1 MTERRNAF
9 SRSLIKAVL
18 KGRGTAPKFPVTVLT
33 NNHLIALGKPGFST
47 RQPDRTAAYFR
58 PFFPVSPSENAGLRG
73 LARPVNFG
81 AVRCF

>member
-1 MTERRNAF
+1 
-9 SRSLIKAVL
+9 
-18 KGRGTAPKFPVTVLT
+18 LT

-58 PFFPVSPSENAGLRG
+58 RFFPVSAPENAGLRG
-73 LARPVNFG
+73 LARPVNIG